1 MTILMHRRLLL
12 ASGLAL
18 AAGPAFADDDD
29 GLVRVSMKTT
39 MGVIVLDLNRGK
51 APVTAG
57 NFLHYVDTRH
67 LDGSSFYR
75 ATRTKG
81 AETTGLIEG
90 GLKNDPAKIFK
101 SIGHESTTKT
111 GLKHKDGTISMARR
125 APGTANADFFIC
137 IGDQPSLDADYP
149 GGDGL
154 GFAAFGQVTDG
165 MDAVRAILAAPTS
178 PTAGVGVM
186 RGQMLSPVVEIIS
199 VRRVG
204 K

>member
-1 MTILMHRRLLL
+1 MTQPLHRRALL
-12 ASGLAL
+12 ATGFAL
-18 AAGPAFADDDD
+18 AATPAFAEDDD
-29 GLVRVSMKTT
+29 GLVRVSMKTSRGLIT
-39 MGVIVLDLNRGK
+39 LDLNRGK
-51 APVTAG
+51 APVTAN
-57 NFLHYVDTRH
+57 NFLRYVDAHRF
-67 LDGSSFYR
+67 DGSSFYR

-101 SIGHESTTKT
+101 SIAHESTAKT

-178 PTAGVGVM
+178 LTAGVGVM
-186 RGQMLSPVVEIIS
+186 RGQMLSPVVGIIS
-199 VRRVG
+199 VRRAP

>member
-1 MTILMHRRLLL
+1 MTRPIRRRALL

-18 AAGPAFADDDD
+18 ASSPAFAEDDD
-29 GLVRVSMKTT
+29 GLVRVAMKTAK
-39 MGVIVLDLNRGK
+39 GVIMLDLNRGK
-51 APVTAG
+51 APVTAN
-57 NFLHYVDTRH
+57 NFLRYVDGRR

-90 GLKNDPAKIFK
+90 GLKNDPARIFK
-101 SIGHESTTKT
+101 SIGHESTART

-154 GFAAFGQVTDG
+154 GFAAFGQVSDG
-165 MDAVRAILAAPTS
+165 MDTVRAILAAPTS

-186 RGQMLSPVVEIIS
+186 RGQMLSPVVEIINA
-199 VRRVG
+199 RRVG

>member
-1 MTILMHRRLLL
+1 MTRPIRRRALV

-18 AAGPAFADDDD
+18 ASSPAFAEDDD
-29 GLVRVSMKTT
+29 GLVRVAMKTAK
-39 MGVIVLDLNRGK
+39 GVIMLDLNRGK
-51 APVTAG
+51 APVTAN
-57 NFLHYVDTRH
+57 NFLRYVDGRR

-90 GLKNDPAKIFK
+90 GLKNDPARIFK
-101 SIGHESTTKT
+101 SIGHESTART

-154 GFAAFGQVTDG
+154 GFAAFGQVSDG
-165 MDAVRAILAAPTS
+165 MDTVRAILAAPTS

-186 RGQMLSPVVEIIS
+186 RGQMLSPVVEIINA
-199 VRRVG
+199 RRVG